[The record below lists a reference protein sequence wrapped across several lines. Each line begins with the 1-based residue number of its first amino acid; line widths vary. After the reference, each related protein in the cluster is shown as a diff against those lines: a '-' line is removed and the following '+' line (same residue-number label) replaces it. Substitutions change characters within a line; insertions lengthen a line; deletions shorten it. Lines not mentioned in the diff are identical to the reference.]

1 MFTGLSMS
9 PITDEILER
18 YRDYLLPVKVDDI
31 ASRLGVTIR
40 PLDEDLC
47 KDYSGLAFIDSTTGD
62 KLIYYNQCE
71 SFNRQR
77 FTIAHELGNL
87 VLEHTVFK
95 DKFYDD
101 FKGNFDDPF
110 EKEANLFASEILML
124 SAAVLRLA
132 GSKVVRTEHDLAV
145 LFNVSIEAV
154 DWKLRYLH
162 IIE

>member
-1 MFTGLSMS
+1 MS
-9 PITDEILER
+9 SITDEILER
-18 YRDYLLPVKVDDI
+18 CWDYLLPVKVDDI

-47 KDYSGLAFIDSTTGD
+47 KDYSGFAFVDSTTRL
-62 KLIYYNQCE
+62 KHIYYNQSE

-77 FTIAHELGNL
+77 FTKAHELGYL

-101 FKGNFDDPF
+101 FKGDFDDPF
-110 EKEANLFASEILML
+110 EKEANIIPSEILMP
-124 SAAVLRLA
+124 SKAVLRLA
-132 GSKVVRTEHDLAV
+132 GSKVSRTECDLAV

-154 DWKLRYLH
+154 DWKLRYLK
-162 IIE
+162 IID